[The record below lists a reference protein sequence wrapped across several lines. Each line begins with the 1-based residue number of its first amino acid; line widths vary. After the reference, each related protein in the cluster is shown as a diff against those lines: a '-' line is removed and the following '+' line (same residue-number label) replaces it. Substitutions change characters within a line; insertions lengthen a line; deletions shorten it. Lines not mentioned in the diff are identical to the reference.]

1 MAFLRGSK
9 FAAPWRTCMRGP
21 CAALPRFPANH
32 PSSAHASIATAAP
45 KFLTEEEDTLA
56 TSLQLESSNATN
68 HDAVIHAFHDPAH
81 AGGPSYPRAK
91 RTLAASTAA
100 PSLAVQAL
108 ACPLMVSNQ
117 PLPCQPLPV
126 GDPAAEGGI
135 TTSLFDGR
143 GAIVI
148 APHVG
153 AAFLEDEVVHP
164 ITVDSSYSFL
174 DSVAAA
180 PALQNFVANVLPAA
194 NEESAA
200 HIGATLKAA
209 EAIVITTAANDA
221 STFLPHKPAFAEGP
235 FLCSSIWPCKD
246 GASSN
251 SFCVQYAAIQPPQ
264 ANQVPSANAGGIDVS
279 IIINATSAHELLL
292 SHQLA
297 LRLAANSVAIPIEA
311 ATSSNRLLPPTS
323 IFNKK
328 PTLRKG
334 ADRPTSRVESRSARE
349 YHQPKALEPQLLCL
363 RAGAMPLHGR
373 VVVSACFVLLLTLIF
388 VLCARPISAL
398 ASNETSS
405 WSAAE
410 ILHMDHHMLAWRLR
424 QSSAY
429 SMVFQPWRIVG
440 GLLCGSLATALSS
453 AGGIGGG
460 GLYVPI
466 FNLILGFDSKTS
478 AALSSCMIMG
488 GTLVNIF
495 WYAFQKDAS
504 GLGPLVDYEVVLL
517 CLPNVLLGISI
528 GVMCNVAAPSWLV
541 TVLLIFVLF
550 FMTFR
555 SCRNAIQR
563 WNVESSYSVQSEL
576 LIRLNLPNDKA
587 TCDREDAL
595 FPPSSNFASASHLH
609 RKLSKDE
616 DLEMPLLGSHLSE
629 TKPQF
634 PSVKIAMLC
643 LIWIAFLAVQL
654 VRGSSD
660 GQNFFGIETC
670 GTIFWIVTLVQLP
683 LAMVITALVLFHFQR
698 RTKFRGNAASDEAV
712 SLMESGSR
720 TLFPVYALVAG
731 FLGGMLG
738 LGGGM
743 IISPLFLEMGMHPQT
758 TAATCSYMVFFS
770 SSLSVVQFW
779 LLGRIPQLYA
789 LASACVAL
797 VFSVT
802 GILVIHA
809 VISKYGRVSL
819 IVFSVSTV
827 MAISAVMMACF
838 GTWDVIEQIEQNAYM
853 GFRSPC

>member
-1 MAFLRGSK
+1 
-9 FAAPWRTCMRGP
+9 
-21 CAALPRFPANH
+21 
-32 PSSAHASIATAAP
+32 
-45 KFLTEEEDTLA
+45 
-56 TSLQLESSNATN
+56 
-68 HDAVIHAFHDPAH
+68 
-81 AGGPSYPRAK
+81 
-91 RTLAASTAA
+91 
-100 PSLAVQAL
+100 
-108 ACPLMVSNQ
+108 
-117 PLPCQPLPV
+117 
-126 GDPAAEGGI
+126 
-135 TTSLFDGR
+135 
-143 GAIVI
+143 
-148 APHVG
+148 
-153 AAFLEDEVVHP
+153 
-164 ITVDSSYSFL
+164 
-174 DSVAAA
+174 
-180 PALQNFVANVLPAA
+180 
-194 NEESAA
+194 
-200 HIGATLKAA
+200 
-209 EAIVITTAANDA
+209 
-221 STFLPHKPAFAEGP
+221 
-235 FLCSSIWPCKD
+235 
-246 GASSN
+246 
-251 SFCVQYAAIQPPQ
+251 
-264 ANQVPSANAGGIDVS
+264 
-279 IIINATSAHELLL
+279 
-292 SHQLA
+292 
-297 LRLAANSVAIPIEA
+297 
-311 ATSSNRLLPPTS
+311 
-323 IFNKK
+323 
-328 PTLRKG
+328 
-334 ADRPTSRVESRSARE
+334 
-349 YHQPKALEPQLLCL
+349 
-363 RAGAMPLHGR
+363 MPLHER
-373 VVVSACFVLLLTLIF
+373 VVVSACFVWLLTLIF

-405 WSAAE
+405 WPAAE
-410 ILHMDHHMLAWRLR
+410 ILHTDHHMLAWRLR
-424 QSSAY
+424 QSSAD
-429 SMVFQPWRIVG
+429 SVVFQPWRIVC

-466 FNLILGFDSKTS
+466 FNLLLGFSSKTS
-478 AALSSCMIMG
+478 AALSSCMIVG

-576 LIRLNLPNDKA
+576 LIRLNLPNDEA

-595 FPPSSNFASASHLH
+595 FPPPSSNFASESHLH

-629 TKPQF
+629 IKPQF

-683 LAMVITALVLFHFQR
+683 MAMVITALVFHFQR
-698 RTKFRGNAASDEAV
+698 STKKDRGIAASDEAV

-838 GTWDVIEQIEQNAYM
+838 GEKVVMAIVKSQESFFYIECSEGTSPAVGGCGAHSTALCARFLSSLAMDSNLRKSPRNAARQISPTNTRHYPAKRQKFQLLPKISRFGYPKDVEVPLKAFCTTNEDFHREHGLRFKGKDVKKLTDADVSMSDWLKVFTCLPVKEKKVPIKTARPDHYKALYELYKQVYQSKPPNYLLGVKFACGYVYFVCRGPIKWAEFASEVVKNVTNEGHLNRKRKQWKLVTSQVSTATPSGSAILLVNTPSGSTPVESELFATTQFAFSVEVSTSLQELLVEVTKSHDNVSAECQKTKDSVVKSVADVHRCEGAIDTIRIHFPDDANVPTGLLDSLQEKFDQANATLQ
-853 GFRSPC
+853 